1 MDRDW
6 MWLPNRLSRDYVE
19 GVKSFI
25 QVAKEHLRWD
35 NKTRCPCRDCQNA
48 RFNDL
53 LTIER
58 HLIRF
63 GFSRSYQKWI
73 FHGEEH
79 ESQPNEQN
87 DIGVDTEIVDAT
99 DADIL
104 NEVVDALNDACG
116 HKDND
121 INLEESTTHGKFDYL
136 LGEANKELYPGCK
149 KFSALT
155 FLVKLMHIKVLNRWS
170 DKSFDM
176 LLQVLVDAFPERSNI
191 PKTYY
196 DAKKMLRDL
205 GLGYDSIHACKY
217 DCALFW
223 KENETLDK
231 CPVCDEPRY
240 KFCNGKGPQAPGRDI
255 DVYLRPLIEELKELW
270 HEGVQTFDVSTG
282 ENFRMHA
289 CVLWTINDF
298 PAYGNLAG
306 WSTKGYKACPV
317 CNEDTSSLGIRSK
330 ICYMGHRRFLPLDH
344 GWRRSRQHDGKPE
357 FRPPPRMFSSDEIL
371 QQLCCL
377 KHRKPGKTKDTNKAR
392 LDLADMNIRKEL
404 HLQIQGNKLV
414 KPHACYTLTVEERK
428 EFCKFLKSVKFP
440 DGYAA
445 NLSRNVSINDGKISG
460 LKSHDCH
467 VLLQKLLPIA
477 IRPYFNKDLCTTLVE
492 LCSFFQKLCAKTL
505 NVNDLEKLEEG
516 IVLILCKLERI
527 FPPAFFDVMVHLMVH
542 LPREAKLAGPVS
554 YRWMYPFERNLGTL
568 KRYVRNKARPEGS
581 IAEAY
586 IVNEALM
593 FCSMYLTGIETRFNR
608 SERNE
613 DRFEDRVQGCLSI
626 FSQQA
631 RPLGS
636 RQHLQFSKEE
646 LTKAHWYIM
655 NNCPELR
662 PYLDEHTK
670 ELERTSSHNLEKRQE
685 QEFPKWLA
693 DRMKALRVKQ
703 SPEATD
709 ELYSLAC
716 GPDNRVHTYMGC
728 IVNGVRFHTKDRD
741 DRRITQNSGICV
753 SGEHDGEEI
762 DFYGVLSNVVVLNY
776 VLGYKVILF
785 KCTWFD
791 TNQKKKRIKHDY
803 NFTTIQVTSTWY
815 DNDPFILATQAQQV
829 FYLDDYKN
837 GHNWKVV
844 QKVNHRHMWDVPER
858 DTNIEIDEELC
869 GGSDEEAYQ
878 DNESH
883 ELNWFVEQDDGFEFQ
898 RSDRLNIDPEVVND
912 NVLILENMND
922 NDDNFIC
929 DDIEEEDET
938 LDDYANENEMWL
950 SSDSESESD

>member
-1 MDRDW
+1 M
-6 MWLPNRLSRDYVE
+6 
-19 GVKSFI
+19 
-25 QVAKEHLRWD
+25 
-35 NKTRCPCRDCQNA
+35 
-48 RFNDL
+48 
-53 LTIER
+53 
-58 HLIRF
+58 
-63 GFSRSYQKWI
+63 
-73 FHGEEH
+73 GEEH

-116 HKDND
+116 HIDND

-155 FLVKLMHIKVLNRWS
+155 FLVKLMHIEVLNHWS

-176 LLQVLVDAFPERSNI
+176 LLQVLVDAFPKRSNI

-240 KFCNGKGPQAPGRDI
+240 KFCNGKGKKIPQKVLRHFPLKSRLQRLFMSRHTASDMRWHKEKRISEEGVLRHPADSEAWKDMDTQFPWFSQEPRNVRLGLATDGFNPFGNMSNSYSMWPIVLVPYNMAPWRCMKEMFFMLSLLIPGPQAPGRDI

-344 GWRRSRQHDGKPE
+344 GWRRSRQHDGK
-357 FRPPPRMFSSDEIL
+357 
-371 QQLCCL
+371 
-377 KHRKPGKTKDTNKAR
+377 TKDTNKAR

-414 KPHACYTLTVEERK
+414 KPYACYTLTVEERK

-505 NVNDLEKLEEG
+505 YVNDLEKLEEG

-670 ELERTSSHNLEKRQE
+670 ELEKTSSHNLEKRQE

-741 DRRITQNSGICV
+741 DRRITQIVGYV
-753 SGEHDGEEI
+753 S
-762 DFYGVLSNVVVLNY
+762 
-776 VLGYKVILF
+776 LGSMMVILF

-858 DTNIEIDEELC
+858 DTNIEIDEEVC

>member
-6 MWLPNRLSRDYVE
+6 MWLPN
-19 GVKSFI
+19 
-25 QVAKEHLRWD
+25 
-35 NKTRCPCRDCQNA
+35 
-48 RFNDL
+48 
-53 LTIER
+53 
-58 HLIRF
+58 RF

-116 HKDND
+116 HIDND

-240 KFCNGKGPQAPGRDI
+240 KFCNGKGKKIPQK
-255 DVYLRPLIEELKELW
+255 VLRHFPLKSRLQRLFMSRHTTSDMRWHKEKRISE
-270 HEGVQTFDVSTG
+270 EGVLRHPADSEAWKDMDTQ
-282 ENFRMHA
+282 
-289 CVLWTINDF
+289 F
-298 PAYGNLAG
+298 P
-306 WSTKGYKACPV
+306 W
-317 CNEDTSSLGIRSK
+317 
-330 ICYMGHRRFLPLDH
+330 
-344 GWRRSRQHDGKPE
+344 
-357 FRPPPRMFSSDEIL
+357 FSQE
-371 QQLCCL
+371 
-377 KHRKPGKTKDTNKAR
+377 P
-392 LDLADMNIRKEL
+392 
-404 HLQIQGNKLV
+404 
-414 KPHACYTLTVEERK
+414 
-428 EFCKFLKSVKFP
+428 
-440 DGYAA
+440 
-445 NLSRNVSINDGKISG
+445 RNVRLGLATDG
-460 LKSHDCH
+460 
-467 VLLQKLLPIA
+467 
-477 IRPYFNKDLCTTLVE
+477 FNPFG
-492 LCSFFQKLCAKTL
+492 SMS
-505 NVNDLEKLEEG
+505 NSYSMWP
-516 IVLILCKLERI
+516 IVLVPYNMAPWR
-527 FPPAFFDVMVHLMVH
+527 
-542 LPREAKLAGPVS
+542 S
-554 YRWMYPFERNLGTL
+554 
-568 KRYVRNKARPEGS
+568 GS
-581 IAEAY
+581 TI
-586 IVNEALM
+586 
-593 FCSMYLTGIETRFNR
+593 
-608 SERNE
+608 
-613 DRFEDRVQGCLSI
+613 
-626 FSQQA
+626 
-631 RPLGS
+631 
-636 RQHLQFSKEE
+636 RQSTTSPISKEE
-646 LTKAHWYIM
+646 FTKAHWYIM

-670 ELERTSSHNLEKRQE
+670 ELERTSSHNLEKQQE
-685 QEFPKWLA
+685 QEFHKWLT

-703 SPEATD
+703 SPEAID

-716 GPDNRVHTYMGC
+716 GPNNRVHTYMGC

-753 SGEHDGEEI
+753 SREHDGEEV

-785 KCTWFD
+785 KCTWFN

-815 DNDPFILATQAQQV
+815 DNDPFILTTQAQQV

-844 QKVNHRHMWDVPER
+844 QKVNHRHMWDVPEK
-858 DTNIEIDEELC
+858 DTNIEIDEEVC
-869 GGSDEEAYQ
+869 RGSDEEAYQ
-878 DNESH
+878 DNAFH
-883 ELNWFVEQDDGFEFQ
+883 ELKWFVEQDDGFEFQ
-898 RSDRLNIDPEVVND
+898 RSNRLNIDLEVVND

-929 DDIEEEDET
+929 GDIKEEDET

>member
-1 MDRDW
+1 

-19 GVKSFI
+19 RVKSFI

-87 DIGVDTEIVDAT
+87 DIGVDIEIVDAT

-116 HKDND
+116 QIDND

-136 LGEANKELYPGCK
+136 LGEANKE
-149 KFSALT
+149 F
-155 FLVKLMHIKVLNRWS
+155 
-170 DKSFDM
+170 
-176 LLQVLVDAFPERSNI
+176 
-191 PKTYY
+191 
-196 DAKKMLRDL
+196 
-205 GLGYDSIHACKY
+205 
-217 DCALFW
+217 
-223 KENETLDK
+223 
-231 CPVCDEPRY
+231 
-240 KFCNGKGPQAPGRDI
+240 
-255 DVYLRPLIEELKELW
+255 
-270 HEGVQTFDVSTG
+270 
-282 ENFRMHA
+282 
-289 CVLWTINDF
+289 
-298 PAYGNLAG
+298 
-306 WSTKGYKACPV
+306 
-317 CNEDTSSLGIRSK
+317 
-330 ICYMGHRRFLPLDH
+330 
-344 GWRRSRQHDGKPE
+344 
-357 FRPPPRMFSSDEIL
+357 
-371 QQLCCL
+371 
-377 KHRKPGKTKDTNKAR
+377 
-392 LDLADMNIRKEL
+392 
-404 HLQIQGNKLV
+404 
-414 KPHACYTLTVEERK
+414 
-428 EFCKFLKSVKFP
+428 
-440 DGYAA
+440 
-445 NLSRNVSINDGKISG
+445 
-460 LKSHDCH
+460 
-467 VLLQKLLPIA
+467 
-477 IRPYFNKDLCTTLVE
+477 
-492 LCSFFQKLCAKTL
+492 
-505 NVNDLEKLEEG
+505 
-516 IVLILCKLERI
+516 
-527 FPPAFFDVMVHLMVH
+527 
-542 LPREAKLAGPVS
+542 
-554 YRWMYPFERNLGTL
+554 
-568 KRYVRNKARPEGS
+568 
-581 IAEAY
+581 
-586 IVNEALM
+586 
-593 FCSMYLTGIETRFNR
+593 
-608 SERNE
+608 
-613 DRFEDRVQGCLSI
+613 
-626 FSQQA
+626 
-631 RPLGS
+631 
-636 RQHLQFSKEE
+636 
-646 LTKAHWYIM
+646 
-655 NNCPELR
+655 
-662 PYLDEHTK
+662 EHTK

-685 QEFPKWLA
+685 QEFPKWLV

-728 IVNGVRFHTKDRD
+728 IVNGVRFHTKDHD

-753 SGEHDGEEI
+753 SGEHDGEEV

-776 VLGYKVILF
+776 VLRYKVIIF
-785 KCTWFD
+785 KCTWLD

-803 NFTTIQVTSTWY
+803 NFTTIQVISTWY

-858 DTNIEIDEELC
+858 DTNIEIDEKVC

>member
-1 MDRDW
+1 MT
-6 MWLPNRLSRDYVE
+6 MVSTTYKLNNRLPDNV
-19 GVKSFI
+19 
-25 QVAKEHLRWD
+25 VAQTIVAGFTGQLKGWWD
-35 NKTRCPCRDCQNA
+35 NYLTFDDRNSILKAYKINENNEVVKDKNGQDIEDAVATLIYLISKHFIRGPAKIKNKTAGAAENCLQEGLVPVQLCVKTSESLFGANGKRLAIKCKLTDVYIRNHGICIKQT
-48 RFNDL
+48 FILVKDL
-53 LTIER
+53 KEKALLGIPF
-58 HLIRF
+58 LSSIYPMF

-116 HKDND
+116 HIDND

-136 LGEANKELYPGCK
+136 LGEANKE
-149 KFSALT
+149 F
-155 FLVKLMHIKVLNRWS
+155 
-170 DKSFDM
+170 
-176 LLQVLVDAFPERSNI
+176 
-191 PKTYY
+191 
-196 DAKKMLRDL
+196 
-205 GLGYDSIHACKY
+205 
-217 DCALFW
+217 
-223 KENETLDK
+223 
-231 CPVCDEPRY
+231 
-240 KFCNGKGPQAPGRDI
+240 
-255 DVYLRPLIEELKELW
+255 
-270 HEGVQTFDVSTG
+270 
-282 ENFRMHA
+282 
-289 CVLWTINDF
+289 
-298 PAYGNLAG
+298 
-306 WSTKGYKACPV
+306 
-317 CNEDTSSLGIRSK
+317 
-330 ICYMGHRRFLPLDH
+330 
-344 GWRRSRQHDGKPE
+344 
-357 FRPPPRMFSSDEIL
+357 
-371 QQLCCL
+371 
-377 KHRKPGKTKDTNKAR
+377 
-392 LDLADMNIRKEL
+392 
-404 HLQIQGNKLV
+404 
-414 KPHACYTLTVEERK
+414 
-428 EFCKFLKSVKFP
+428 
-440 DGYAA
+440 
-445 NLSRNVSINDGKISG
+445 
-460 LKSHDCH
+460 
-467 VLLQKLLPIA
+467 
-477 IRPYFNKDLCTTLVE
+477 
-492 LCSFFQKLCAKTL
+492 
-505 NVNDLEKLEEG
+505 
-516 IVLILCKLERI
+516 
-527 FPPAFFDVMVHLMVH
+527 
-542 LPREAKLAGPVS
+542 
-554 YRWMYPFERNLGTL
+554 
-568 KRYVRNKARPEGS
+568 
-581 IAEAY
+581 
-586 IVNEALM
+586 
-593 FCSMYLTGIETRFNR
+593 
-608 SERNE
+608 
-613 DRFEDRVQGCLSI
+613 
-626 FSQQA
+626 
-631 RPLGS
+631 
-636 RQHLQFSKEE
+636 
-646 LTKAHWYIM
+646 
-655 NNCPELR
+655 
-662 PYLDEHTK
+662 EHTK
-670 ELERTSSHNLEKRQE
+670 ELEKTSSHNLEKRQE

-693 DRMKALRVKQ
+693 DRMKALCVKQ

-858 DTNIEIDEELC
+858 GTNIEIDEEVC

-898 RSDRLNIDPEVVND
+898 RSDRLNIDPKVVND

>member
-1 MDRDW
+1 MDG
-6 MWLPNRLSRDYVE
+6 E
-19 GVKSFI
+19 GV
-25 QVAKEHLRWD
+25 D
-35 NKTRCPCRDCQNA
+35 NTMV
-48 RFNDL
+48 
-53 LTIER
+53 
-58 HLIRF
+58 
-63 GFSRSYQKWI
+63 SRS
-73 FHGEEH
+73 
-79 ESQPNEQN
+79 
-87 DIGVDTEIVDAT
+87 
-99 DADIL
+99 
-104 NEVVDALNDACG
+104 
-116 HKDND
+116 
-121 INLEESTTHGKFDYL
+121 FDHPQ
-136 LGEANKELYPGCK
+136 EC
-149 KFSALT
+149 S
-155 FLVKLMHIKVLNRWS
+155 LVMKYCNNCVVLNIES
-170 DKSFDM
+170 
-176 LLQVLVDAFPERSNI
+176 L
-191 PKTYY
+191 
-196 DAKKMLRDL
+196 
-205 GLGYDSIHACKY
+205 
-217 DCALFW
+217 
-223 KENETLDK
+223 TL
-231 CPVCDEPRY
+231 Y
-240 KFCNGKGPQAPGRDI
+240 
-255 DVYLRPLIEELKELW
+255 
-270 HEGVQTFDVSTG
+270 
-282 ENFRMHA
+282 
-289 CVLWTINDF
+289 
-298 PAYGNLAG
+298 
-306 WSTKGYKACPV
+306 
-317 CNEDTSSLGIRSK
+317 
-330 ICYMGHRRFLPLDH
+330 
-344 GWRRSRQHDGKPE
+344 
-357 FRPPPRMFSSDEIL
+357 
-371 QQLCCL
+371 
-377 KHRKPGKTKDTNKAR
+377 
-392 LDLADMNIRKEL
+392 
-404 HLQIQGNKLV
+404 
-414 KPHACYTLTVEERK
+414 
-428 EFCKFLKSVKFP
+428 
-440 DGYAA
+440 
-445 NLSRNVSINDGKISG
+445 
-460 LKSHDCH
+460 
-467 VLLQKLLPIA
+467 
-477 IRPYFNKDLCTTLVE
+477 
-492 LCSFFQKLCAKTL
+492 
-505 NVNDLEKLEEG
+505 VNDLEKLEEG

-670 ELERTSSHNLEKRQE
+670 ELEKTSSHNLEKRQE

-858 DTNIEIDEELC
+858 DTNIEIDEEVC

>member
-87 DIGVDTEIVDAT
+87 DIGVDIEIVDAT

-116 HKDND
+116 HIDND

-240 KFCNGKGPQAPGRDI
+240 KFCNGKGKKIPQKVLRHFPLKSRLQRLFMSRHTASDMRWHKEKRISEEGVLRHPADSEAWKDMDTQFPWFSQEPRNVRLGLATDGFNPFGSMSNSYSMWPIVLVPYNMAPWRCMKEMFFMLSLLIPGPQAPRRDI

-377 KHRKPGKTKDTNKAR
+377 KHWKSGKHPNNVDRKRKRVPEELNWTKKSIFFELEYWSKLKLRHNIDVMHVEKNVCDSVVGTLLNIVGKTKDTNKAR

-414 KPHACYTLTVEERK
+414 KPYACYTLTVEERK

-467 VLLQKLLPIA
+467 VLMQKLLPIA

-505 NVNDLEKLEEG
+505 YVNDLEKLEEG

-554 YRWMYPFERNLGTL
+554 YRWMYPFER
-568 KRYVRNKARPEGS
+568 
-581 IAEAY
+581 Y
-586 IVNEALM
+586 IFIF
-593 FCSMYLTGIETRFNR
+593 FCL
-608 SERNE
+608 
-613 DRFEDRVQGCLSI
+613 LI
-626 FSQQA
+626 FS
-631 RPLGS
+631 S
-636 RQHLQFSKEE
+636 
-646 LTKAHWYIM
+646 
-655 NNCPELR
+655 
-662 PYLDEHTK
+662 
-670 ELERTSSHNLEKRQE
+670 
-685 QEFPKWLA
+685 
-693 DRMKALRVKQ
+693 
-703 SPEATD
+703 
-709 ELYSLAC
+709 
-716 GPDNRVHTYMGC
+716 
-728 IVNGVRFHTKDRD
+728 
-741 DRRITQNSGICV
+741 
-753 SGEHDGEEI
+753 
-762 DFYGVLSNVVVLNY
+762 NY
-776 VLGYKVILF
+776 V
-785 KCTWFD
+785 
-791 TNQKKKRIKHDY
+791 
-803 NFTTIQVTSTWY
+803 
-815 DNDPFILATQAQQV
+815 TQ
-829 FYLDDYKN
+829 Y
-837 GHNWKVV
+837 
-844 QKVNHRHMWDVPER
+844 M
-858 DTNIEIDEELC
+858 C
-869 GGSDEEAYQ
+869 
-878 DNESH
+878 
-883 ELNWFVEQDDGFEFQ
+883 
-898 RSDRLNIDPEVVND
+898 
-912 NVLILENMND
+912 
-922 NDDNFIC
+922 
-929 DDIEEEDET
+929 
-938 LDDYANENEMWL
+938 
-950 SSDSESESD
+950 

>member
-1 MDRDW
+1 MEKRKTGDENRGHSCSLSLHFWSTFRSPFFTFYIPFQSSESQESNGSNHVRFGAEMRKIWPSEDNCIKLRDNFAHHCARIIRMDRDW

-19 GVKSFI
+19 G
-25 QVAKEHLRWD
+25 
-35 NKTRCPCRDCQNA
+35 
-48 RFNDL
+48 
-53 LTIER
+53 
-58 HLIRF
+58 F

-73 FHGEEH
+73 FHGKEH

-116 HKDND
+116 HIDND
-121 INLEESTTHGKFDYL
+121 INIEESTTHGKFDYL

-155 FLVKLMHIKVLNRWS
+155 FLVKLMHIKILNRWS

-176 LLQVLVDAFPERSNI
+176 LLQVLVDAFPKRSNI

-240 KFCNGKGPQAPGRDI
+240 KFCNGKGQKIPQKVLRHFPLKSRLQRLFMSRHTTSDMRWHKEKRISEEGVLRHPADSEAWKDMDTQFPWFSQEPRNVRLGLATDGFNPFGSMSPQALGRDI
-255 DVYLRPLIEELKELW
+255 DVHLRPLIEELKELW

-317 CNEDTSSLGIRSK
+317 CNEDTSSLGIEVKYVTWAIDVFYLLIMDGEGVDNTMPGKHPNNVDRKRKRVPEELNWTKKSIFFELEYWSK
-330 ICYMGHRRFLPLDH
+330 
-344 GWRRSRQHDGKPE
+344 
-357 FRPPPRMFSSDEIL
+357 
-371 QQLCCL
+371 L
-377 KHRKPGKTKDTNKAR
+377 KLRHNIDVMHVEKNVCDSVVGTLLNIVGKTKDTNKAR

-414 KPHACYTLTVEERK
+414 KPHACYTLTVEVRK

-505 NVNDLEKLEEG
+505 YVNDLEKLEEG

-542 LPREAKLAGPVS
+542 LPREAKLARPVS

-568 KRYVRNKARPEGS
+568 KRYVRNKARPEAGS
-581 IAEAY
+581 TI
-586 IVNEALM
+586 
-593 FCSMYLTGIETRFNR
+593 
-608 SERNE
+608 
-613 DRFEDRVQGCLSI
+613 
-626 FSQQA
+626 
-631 RPLGS
+631 
-636 RQHLQFSKEE
+636 RQSTTSPILKEE

-685 QEFPKWLA
+685 HEFPKWLA
-693 DRMKALRVKQ
+693 DR
-703 SPEATD
+703 
-709 ELYSLAC
+709 
-716 GPDNRVHTYMGC
+716 
-728 IVNGVRFHTKDRD
+728 
-741 DRRITQNSGICV
+741 
-753 SGEHDGEEI
+753 EI

-776 VLGYKVILF
+776 VLG
-785 KCTWFD
+785 
-791 TNQKKKRIKHDY
+791 N
-803 NFTTIQVTSTWY
+803 
-815 DNDPFILATQAQQV
+815 
-829 FYLDDYKN
+829 
-837 GHNWKVV
+837 
-844 QKVNHRHMWDVPER
+844 
-858 DTNIEIDEELC
+858 DEEVC

>member
-1 MDRDW
+1 MDG
-6 MWLPNRLSRDYVE
+6 E
-19 GVKSFI
+19 GV
-25 QVAKEHLRWD
+25 D
-35 NKTRCPCRDCQNA
+35 NTMV
-48 RFNDL
+48 
-53 LTIER
+53 
-58 HLIRF
+58 
-63 GFSRSYQKWI
+63 SRS
-73 FHGEEH
+73 
-79 ESQPNEQN
+79 
-87 DIGVDTEIVDAT
+87 
-99 DADIL
+99 
-104 NEVVDALNDACG
+104 
-116 HKDND
+116 
-121 INLEESTTHGKFDYL
+121 FDHPQ
-136 LGEANKELYPGCK
+136 EC
-149 KFSALT
+149 S
-155 FLVKLMHIKVLNRWS
+155 LVMKYCNNCVVLNIES
-170 DKSFDM
+170 LD
-176 LLQVLVDAFPERSNI
+176 I
-191 PKTYY
+191 P
-196 DAKKMLRDL
+196 
-205 GLGYDSIHACKY
+205 
-217 DCALFW
+217 
-223 KENETLDK
+223 
-231 CPVCDEPRY
+231 
-240 KFCNGKGPQAPGRDI
+240 
-255 DVYLRPLIEELKELW
+255 
-270 HEGVQTFDVSTG
+270 TG
-282 ENFRMHA
+282 
-289 CVLWTINDF
+289 
-298 PAYGNLAG
+298 
-306 WSTKGYKACPV
+306 
-317 CNEDTSSLGIRSK
+317 
-330 ICYMGHRRFLPLDH
+330 FL
-344 GWRRSRQHDGKPE
+344 
-357 FRPPPRMFSSDEIL
+357 
-371 QQLCCL
+371 
-377 KHRKPGKTKDTNKAR
+377 
-392 LDLADMNIRKEL
+392 
-404 HLQIQGNKLV
+404 
-414 KPHACYTLTVEERK
+414 
-428 EFCKFLKSVKFP
+428 
-440 DGYAA
+440 
-445 NLSRNVSINDGKISG
+445 
-460 LKSHDCH
+460 
-467 VLLQKLLPIA
+467 
-477 IRPYFNKDLCTTLVE
+477 
-492 LCSFFQKLCAKTL
+492 
-505 NVNDLEKLEEG
+505 
-516 IVLILCKLERI
+516 
-527 FPPAFFDVMVHLMVH
+527 DVMVHLMVH

-646 LTKAHWYIM
+646 LTKAH
-655 NNCPELR
+655 C
-662 PYLDEHTK
+662 EHTK
-670 ELERTSSHNLEKRQE
+670 ELEKTSSHNLEKRQE

-776 VLGYKVILF
+776 VL
-785 KCTWFD
+785 
-791 TNQKKKRIKHDY
+791 
-803 NFTTIQVTSTWY
+803 
-815 DNDPFILATQAQQV
+815 
-829 FYLDDYKN
+829 
-837 GHNWKVV
+837 
-844 QKVNHRHMWDVPER
+844 ER
-858 DTNIEIDEELC
+858 DTNIEIDEEVC

>member
-1 MDRDW
+1 MDG
-6 MWLPNRLSRDYVE
+6 E
-19 GVKSFI
+19 GVDNTMVSWSFDHP
-25 QVAKEHLRWD
+25 QE
-35 NKTRCPCRDCQNA
+35 C
-48 RFNDL
+48 
-53 LTIER
+53 
-58 HLIRF
+58 
-63 GFSRSYQKWI
+63 S
-73 FHGEEH
+73 
-79 ESQPNEQN
+79 
-87 DIGVDTEIVDAT
+87 
-99 DADIL
+99 
-104 NEVVDALNDACG
+104 
-116 HKDND
+116 
-121 INLEESTTHGKFDYL
+121 
-136 LGEANKELYPGCK
+136 
-149 KFSALT
+149 
-155 FLVKLMHIKVLNRWS
+155 LVMKYCNNCVVLNIES
-170 DKSFDM
+170 
-176 LLQVLVDAFPERSNI
+176 L
-191 PKTYY
+191 
-196 DAKKMLRDL
+196 
-205 GLGYDSIHACKY
+205 
-217 DCALFW
+217 
-223 KENETLDK
+223 TL
-231 CPVCDEPRY
+231 Y
-240 KFCNGKGPQAPGRDI
+240 
-255 DVYLRPLIEELKELW
+255 
-270 HEGVQTFDVSTG
+270 
-282 ENFRMHA
+282 
-289 CVLWTINDF
+289 
-298 PAYGNLAG
+298 
-306 WSTKGYKACPV
+306 
-317 CNEDTSSLGIRSK
+317 
-330 ICYMGHRRFLPLDH
+330 
-344 GWRRSRQHDGKPE
+344 
-357 FRPPPRMFSSDEIL
+357 
-371 QQLCCL
+371 
-377 KHRKPGKTKDTNKAR
+377 
-392 LDLADMNIRKEL
+392 
-404 HLQIQGNKLV
+404 
-414 KPHACYTLTVEERK
+414 
-428 EFCKFLKSVKFP
+428 
-440 DGYAA
+440 
-445 NLSRNVSINDGKISG
+445 
-460 LKSHDCH
+460 
-467 VLLQKLLPIA
+467 
-477 IRPYFNKDLCTTLVE
+477 
-492 LCSFFQKLCAKTL
+492 
-505 NVNDLEKLEEG
+505 VNDLEKLEEG

-542 LPREAKLAGPVS
+542 LPREAKLVDRLAIDGCIHL
-554 YRWMYPFERNLGTL
+554 R
-568 KRYVRNKARPEGS
+568 GS
-581 IAEAY
+581 IARH
-586 IVNEALM
+586 
-593 FCSMYLTGIETRFNR
+593 T

-613 DRFEDRVQGCLSI
+613 DRFEHRVQGCLSI

-858 DTNIEIDEELC
+858 DTNIEIDEEVC

-883 ELNWFVEQDDGFEFQ
+883 ELNWF
-898 RSDRLNIDPEVVND
+898 
-912 NVLILENMND
+912 NMND